1 MNNKTQYISEEGLTK
16 LRVDLEELVNVRRQ
30 EIAQRIHDAKEHG
43 DLAENAEYEDA
54 KNEQAFVEGQIQRLE
69 ALVKN
74 ATIIDGNHGTDHVQI
89 GSTVKVDGSDG
100 KESLHHRRF
109 DRGQPARGQDLERVA
124 GRPGPAGQAQG
135 RVGRRPRPGRRLLLQ
150 DPRNQLSGRAAVY
163 WADELAAAASG
174 RRSSTIRSRP
184 PGTVHVGSLRGVVLH
199 DAIFRALR
207 QAGLE
212 ATFLY
217 GVDDMDAM
225 DSQAKLTPDAVE
237 KYMGAPLSRVPA
249 PEGSSAANYARHF
262 VGEIFF
268 RTFEPLGI
276 KPEFY
281 WVSELY
287 AAGRLDPY
295 VRLALDRADRVRDD
309 LPAGQPRRA
318 HQRLAADAGD
328 LRAAAAR
335 SARRTPPTGTVRR
348 SPTSASPTW
357 FRGLAGCGHEGRVS
371 PLGGRAK
378 LPWNLEWA
386 AKWGLLGVT
395 IEGCGKDLAT
405 AGGSRDRSDAISREV
420 FEVEPPRNVAY
431 EFLNVGGKKMSTSK
445 GQGAAAHTIAEVLP
459 PEQLRFLFLRPRPSQ
474 VIDFDPEGDTIPRL
488 FDEFDRIAAATAGRE
503 VKGELPAD
511 HERLFAYSLL
521 GPAPD
526 VAAAAAAFR
535 PAFAHLALLLQI
547 PGVDIAERMEAEKG
561 APLTELEAGVLAERT
576 AAARAWLESVRAR
589 AGAPGRSAT
598 MRVPEEVAALDAEQ
612 RAYLA
617 ALAAAAAAEKPGPAM
632 RGRV

>member
-1 MNNKTQYISEEGLTK
+1 M
-16 LRVDLEELVNVRRQ
+16 
-30 EIAQRIHDAKEHG
+30 
-43 DLAENAEYEDA
+43 
-54 KNEQAFVEGQIQRLE
+54 
-69 ALVKN
+69 
-74 ATIIDGNHGTDHVQI
+74 
-89 GSTVKVDGSDG
+89 
-100 KESLHHRRF
+100 
-109 DRGQPARGQDLERVA
+109 
-124 GRPGPAGQAQG
+124 
-135 RVGRRPRPGRRLLLQ
+135 
-150 DPRNQLSGRAAVY
+150 Y
-163 WADELAAAASG
+163 WADEIASQAAGPQVVNDSK
-174 RRSSTIRSRP
+174 SPS
-184 PGTVHVGSLRGVVLH
+184 GTVHVGSLRGVVLH
-199 DAIFRALR
+199 DAIYRALR
-207 QAGLE
+207 QAGHE

-225 DSQAKLTPDAVE
+225 DSQALLTPDAVDR
-237 KYMGAPLSRVPA
+237 YMGVPLSRVPA
-249 PEGSSAANYARHF
+249 PEGSSAASYARHF

-287 AAGRLDPY
+287 AAGRMDSY
-295 VRLALDRADRVRDD
+295 VKLALDRADRVRSIY
-309 LPAGQPRRA
+309 
-318 HQRLAADAGD
+318 QRVSHVE
-328 LRAAAAR
+328 R
-335 SARRTPPTGTVRR
+335 SASWLPIQVICEHCGRIGTTYATDWDGETVAYVCK
-348 SPTSASPTW
+348 PDMVTW
-357 FRGLAGCGHEGRVS
+357 ARGCGREGRVS

-386 AKWGLLGVT
+386 AKWGLFGVT

-431 EFLNVGGKKMSTSK
+431 EFLNVGGKKMSTSR
-445 GQGAAAHTIAEVLP
+445 GQGVAAHTIAEVLP

-535 PAFAHLALLLQI
+535 PAFGHLALLLQI
-547 PGVDIAERMEAEKG
+547 PGVDIDERMTAEKG
-561 APLTELEAGVLAERT
+561 SALTELEQSVLAQRV
-576 AAARAWLESVRAR
+576 ASARAWLDSYAPERAR
-589 AGAPGRSAT
+589 LAVQHDA
-598 MRVPEEVAALDAEQ
+598 VPPAVGDLGPEQ
-612 RAYLA
+612 RSYLG
-617 ALAAAAAAEKPGPAM
+617 ALAAAAEAERPRSGDAWQALIFRLAGEAALPSGRAFAALYAAFLGRTNGPRAGWLLASLEPGFVVERLRAA
-632 RGRV
+632 GEA

>member
-1 MNNKTQYISEEGLTK
+1 
-16 LRVDLEELVNVRRQ
+16 
-30 EIAQRIHDAKEHG
+30 
-43 DLAENAEYEDA
+43 
-54 KNEQAFVEGQIQRLE
+54 
-69 ALVKN
+69 
-74 ATIIDGNHGTDHVQI
+74 
-89 GSTVKVDGSDG
+89 
-100 KESLHHRRF
+100 
-109 DRGQPARGQDLERVA
+109 
-124 GRPGPAGQAQG
+124 
-135 RVGRRPRPGRRLLLQ
+135 
-150 DPRNQLSGRAAVY
+150 VY
-163 WADELAAAASG
+163 WADELAATASG
-174 RRSSTIRSRP
+174 RQVVNDSKSPS
-184 PGTVHVGSLRGVVLH
+184 GTVHIGSLRGVVLH
-199 DAIFRALR
+199 DAIYRALR

-225 DSQAKLTPDAVE
+225 DSQAKLTPDAVD

-287 AAGRLDPY
+287 AAGRMDPY
-295 VRLALDRADRVRDD
+295 VKVALDRADRVRAIYLRVSHVDRNSSWLPIQVICEQCGKIGTTYATEWDGETVAYKCMPD
-309 LPAGQPRRA
+309 LVTWA
-318 HQRLAADAGD
+318 H
-328 LRAAAAR
+328 
-335 SARRTPPTGTVRR
+335 
-348 SPTSASPTW
+348 
-357 FRGLAGCGHEGRVS
+357 GCRHEGRVS

-474 VIDFDPEGDTIPRL
+474 VIDFDPEGETIPRL

-511 HERLFAYSLL
+511 HEKVFAYSLL
-521 GPAPD
+521 GPSPD
-526 VAAAAAAFR
+526 VVASAHAFR

-547 PGVDIAERMEAEKG
+547 PGVDIGERMAAEKG
-561 APLTELEAGVLAERT
+561 APLTELEAAILAERT
-576 AAARAWLESVRAR
+576 ASARAWLDSYAPERAR
-589 AGAPGRSAT
+589 LTIRHDA
-598 MRVPEEVAALDAEQ
+598 VPEEVAALDSAQ
-612 RAYLA
+612 RSYLA
-617 ALAAAAAAEKPGPAM
+617 ALASAAAAAKPGSGDAWQGLIFHVAAETELPSGRAFGALYAAFLGRTNGPRAGWLLASLDPAFVVE
-632 RGRV
+632 RLRAAASAS

>member
-1 MNNKTQYISEEGLTK
+1 
-16 LRVDLEELVNVRRQ
+16 
-30 EIAQRIHDAKEHG
+30 
-43 DLAENAEYEDA
+43 
-54 KNEQAFVEGQIQRLE
+54 
-69 ALVKN
+69 
-74 ATIIDGNHGTDHVQI
+74 
-89 GSTVKVDGSDG
+89 
-100 KESLHHRRF
+100 
-109 DRGQPARGQDLERVA
+109 
-124 GRPGPAGQAQG
+124 
-135 RVGRRPRPGRRLLLQ
+135 
-150 DPRNQLSGRAAVY
+150 VY
-163 WADELAAAASG
+163 WADELAASVSG
-174 RRSSTIRSRP
+174 RQVVNDSKSPS
-184 PGTVHVGSLRGVVLH
+184 GTVHVGSLRGVVLH
-199 DAIFRALR
+199 DAIYRALC
-207 QAGLE
+207 QAGVE

-225 DSQAKLTPDAVE
+225 DSQALLTPDAVE

-249 PEGSSAANYARHF
+249 PAGSGAANYARHF

-287 AAGRLDPY
+287 AAGKMDPY
-295 VRLALDRADRVRDD
+295 VKLALDRADRVRDIYQRVSHVERPSVWLPLQVICEQCGRIGTTYATDWDGSTVAYKCMPD
-309 LPAGQPRRA
+309 L
-318 HQRLAADAGD
+318 
-328 LRAAAAR
+328 
-335 SARRTPPTGTVRR
+335 V
-348 SPTSASPTW
+348 TW
-357 FRGLAGCGHEGRVS
+357 AKGCGHEGRVS

-420 FEVEPPRNVAY
+420 FEVEPPRDVPY

-474 VIDFDPEGDTIPRL
+474 VIEFDPEGDTIPRL

-511 HERLFAYSLL
+511 FDRVFAYSLL
-521 GPAPD
+521 APDAD
-526 VAAAAAAFR
+526 VAAAASAFR
-535 PAFAHLALLLQI
+535 PAFGHLALLLQI
-547 PGVDIAERMEAEKG
+547 PGTNIGERMEAEKG
-561 APLTELEAGVLAERT
+561 APLTALEAAVLEERT
-576 AAARAWLESVRAR
+576 ASARAWLESYAPERAR
-589 AGAPGRSAT
+589 LVIRHDA
-598 MRVPEEVAALDAEQ
+598 VPEEAAALDASQ

-617 ALAAAAAAEKPGPAM
+617 ALAAAAETDKPASGDAWQALIFRVAGELELPSGRAFAALYAAFLGRSNGPRAGWLLASLEP
-632 RGRV
+632 RFVVDRLRAAAALATA